1 MILLKIIAFTIFVFD
16 GIQKNQTQ
24 HHCGWV
30 SSRHIR
36 SYITE
41 KAFDMSCHFEK
52 FCLCLP
58 NQKEWVKYLLYS
70 IDWKSLLVPSLN
82 KMKFKVTLPD
92 STVGRRLLYIS
103 VVILLKK
110 PLMWALI
117 LKSSVYACLIK
128 KSRWNV
134 FSVFALCR
142 SGWLGKLQK
151 MISFAR
157 PPLAFPFKYLIWK
170 SQRNYQHFYTFT
182 APRCLIFSR
191 MIYIEKES
199 RLLVYDI
206 PNPL

>member
-1 MILLKIIAFTIFVFD
+1 MEFKKIRPNITVDGCLLDIFEVILLKKPLIWAVILKSSVYACLIKKSEWNIF
-16 GIQKNQTQ
+16 
-24 HHCGWV
+24 
-30 SSRHIR
+30 
-36 SYITE
+36 
-41 KAFDMSCHFEK
+41 
-52 FCLCLP
+52 
-58 NQKEWVKYLLYS
+58 YS
-70 IDWKSLLVPSLN
+70 IYWKSLLVPSLN
-82 KMKFKVTLPD
+82 WMKFKVTLPD